1 MMIHHQTK
9 FDWKRIINC
18 EDTAESGIL
27 DLNIHDT
34 PAPHDAA
41 SFQMWLQKVQQF
53 RRHRPDKQQLK
64 Q

>member
-34 PAPHDAA
+34 PAPHEA